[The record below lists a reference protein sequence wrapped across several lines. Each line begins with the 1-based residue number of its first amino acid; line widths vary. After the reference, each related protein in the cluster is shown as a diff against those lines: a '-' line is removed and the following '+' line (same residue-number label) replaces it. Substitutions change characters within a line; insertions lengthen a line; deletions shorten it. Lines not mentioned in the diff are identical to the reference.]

1 MSSFNSARGAD
12 SRNSDDTRHLSD
24 PTRVFF
30 ARYLIRRRENCGIA
44 AVIRVAANT
53 RKVQTFRIVAANTGQ
68 AVGRARWHFAARS
81 AAAVV
86 LIIHL
91 C

>member
-44 AVIRVAANT
+44 AVIRVLRLTHGKYKPFELWQQIPVKPLAEPAGILQHV
-53 RKVQTFRIVAANTGQ
+53 RRQPWF
-68 AVGRARWHFAARS
+68 
-81 AAAVV
+81 
-86 LIIHL
+86 
-91 C
+91 